1 MMKVYIPFSD
11 GSSVAFDGTGFTLQE
26 RPRVM
31 DEALG
36 ALPTS
41 KALEVWTRDWGAVV
55 RALESAWTR
64 QRDLRRRDRMRQVY
78 SIRRAHE

>member
-1 MMKVYIPFSD
+1 MKVYIPFSD

-31 DEALG
+31 DEALDTF
-36 ALPTS
+36 PTS
-41 KALEVWTRDWGAVV
+41 KAVEVWTRDWGAVV
-55 RALESAWTR
+55 CALESAWGR

-78 SIRRAHE
+78 SIHRAHE

>member
-78 SIRRAHE
+78 SGRWAHE

>member
-1 MMKVYIPFSD
+1 MKVYIPFSD

-55 RALESAWTR
+55 RALESAWAR

-78 SIRRAHE
+78 SIHRVHE